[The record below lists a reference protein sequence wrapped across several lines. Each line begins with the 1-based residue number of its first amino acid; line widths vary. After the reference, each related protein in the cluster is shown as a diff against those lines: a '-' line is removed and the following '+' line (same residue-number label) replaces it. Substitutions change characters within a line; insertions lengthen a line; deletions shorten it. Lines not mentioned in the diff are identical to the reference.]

1 MEEMSGSEDD
11 PESIDN
17 AVLCMAWMWSNK
29 TTVANAEK
37 LVVKHFKHSYQDV
50 YGALVLI
57 WEITGKVGRKP
68 PKYTKNDKFEMSAK
82 ELIALILKLKE
93 QDDPKVN
100 VIMSPTTMA
109 MIPMTESTWGEG
121 DEASTA
127 ARLLNLE
134 IQMNE
139 MRTELSKGVL
149 MMASKSLATSAPA
162 PATSPAPASA
172 NGLVLYAE
180 VAARSVAGQ
189 KQTSKKIDK
198 RKVENAVEDARFQG
212 QGENNEGFQ
221 LAIGQGQEEKTT
233 KKGSVRQFNHG
244 W

>member
-1 MEEMSGSEDD
+1 MRVGTINWQSALAEMSGSEDD

-17 AVLCMAWMWSNK
+17 AVLCMAWMWSDK

-57 WEITGKVGRKP
+57 WEKTGKVGRKP
-68 PKYTKNDKFEMSAK
+68 PKHTKSDKFEMSAK
-82 ELIALILKLKE
+82 ELIAFILKLKE

-109 MIPMTESTWGEG
+109 MIPMMESTWGEG

-139 MRTELSKGVL
+139 MRTELYKGVQ
-149 MMASKSLATSAPA
+149 MMASKSLAHLISSSSHQPGTSLRQWPGA
-162 PATSPAPASA
+162 
-172 NGLVLYAE
+172 VC
-180 VAARSVAGQ
+180 RSG
-189 KQTSKKIDK
+189 SKVSC
-198 RKVENAVEDARFQG
+198 RKGTDFQEN
-212 QGENNEGFQ
+212 
-221 LAIGQGQEEKTT
+221 
-233 KKGSVRQFNHG
+233 
-244 W
+244 